1 MVVQTMSE
9 HRSTRRRILLSAM
22 AMVFLFLLACARA
35 DTAMKRAFP
44 TQTTSA
50 GWQEQ
55 NLTPDA
61 APTSTQVAAINISS
75 QKPTPT
81 AIPYTP
87 TPDPERASPQIRD
100 WYETYTVGYGDSLH
114 GIAQSFGVGV
124 QQIRSA
130 NGLDASSWLLAGQ
143 VLTIPPQMPEPD
155 GPANKLLSDS
165 ALVYGPGAPSAENFR
180 DSLPSQSALLQVHD
194 EIGDERMDGLQVVE
208 WVAKSYSI
216 NPAVLL
222 AVLEMQSGWVF
233 GDAAQVENWDYPMGW
248 VQEGYDGLG
257 HQLAWAADQLNAGFY
272 RWRSGW
278 LGPFVFAEGLVV
290 PPGKGLNAAT
300 VAIQHL
306 FSQLLTVEAWREAMG
321 GGGMKLALEAFLA
334 NPFHQPNGSLLP
346 ADLSQPDFQLP
357 FEEEVAWS
365 FTGGPHSAW
374 GNYAA
379 WGALDFAPSDNGY
392 GCAPS
397 NDWVVAVSQGLI
409 LLTGDGQVLLDLDG
423 DGDER
428 TGWVVLY
435 MHVDSWERVQAGERL
450 NAADRIGH
458 PSCEGGFSTGTHLHI
473 ARKYNGVWIEADG
486 EIPFLMDGWV
496 SKGAGLPY
504 EGTLTK
510 GAQTLY
516 AHSGLAS
523 YNQIWR

>member
-1 MVVQTMSE
+1 MMFGV
-9 HRSTRRRILLSAM
+9 LS
-22 AMVFLFLLACARA
+22 LLACARA

-44 TQTTSA
+44 TQTASA
-50 GWQEQ
+50 FREDPPQSPTV
-55 NLTPDA
+55 TPI
-61 APTSTQVAAINISS
+61 STQVAAINISS
-75 QKPTPT
+75 QNSSPT
-81 AIPYTP
+81 AVPFKP
-87 TPDPERASPQIRD
+87 TPDPEREAPQIRD
-100 WYETYTVGYGDSLH
+100 WYETYTVRYGDSIH
-114 GIAQSFGVGV
+114 GIAQSYGVGA
-124 QQIRSA
+124 QQIQSA
-130 NGLDASSWLLAGQ
+130 NGLEASSWLLVGQ
-143 VLTIPPQMPEPD
+143 ILTIPPQVPEPD
-155 GPANKLLSDS
+155 GPSNKLLSDS
-165 ALVYGPGAPSAENFR
+165 ALVYGPGAPSAESFR
-180 DSLPSQSALLQVHD
+180 ELLPPQSVLLQVRD
-194 EIGDERMDGLQVVE
+194 EIGDEQMDGLQVVD

-248 VQEGYDGLG
+248 MQDGYDGLG

-278 LGPFVFAEGLVV
+278 IGPYVFAEGRVV

-306 FSQLLTVEAWREAMG
+306 FSQLLLVEPWREVMEG
-321 GGGMKLALEAFLA
+321 DDVSLALEPFLSD
-334 NPFHQPNGSLLP
+334 PFRQPGGMLLP
-346 ADLSQPDFQLP
+346 PDLSQPEFQLP
-357 FEEEVAWS
+357 FEKDIAWS

-379 WGALDFAPSDNGY
+379 WGALDFAPSNNAY
-392 GCAPS
+392 GCGPS
-397 NDWVVAVSQGLI
+397 NDWVVSVSPGLI
-409 LLTGDGQVLLDLDG
+409 LRTGNGQVLQDLDG

-435 MHVDSWERVQAGERL
+435 MHVVSWERVDAGEDVR
-450 NAADRIGH
+450 AGDRIGH

-486 EIPFLMDGWV
+486 DMPFLMDGWL
-496 SKGAGLPY
+496 SEGAGLPY
-504 EGTLTK
+504 EGTLIK